1 MDSPENAAQFLE
13 SLETLIALFEDQAS
27 SPLSGWQKRQLHA
40 WNALLKENGPVKRS
54 RTRTHVRMHA
64 RKTAFK
70 VKKTAGSE
78 TVLLFMLRYSIS
90 SCPKITYHGFYQ
102 ELHEWSC
109 RTNFP
114 KLLEEEAS
122 QIWEE
127 PSPSTRHALPN
138 QQVPLHYEAR
148 SQQQFD
154 AEDNSSTRTSPD
166 ALIPST
172 SFGSKADQS
181 VNYRVVNDQLT
192 AEQQNGA
199 RFHYYESAYSG
210 SSANMYNRTES
221 QMGGERG
228 IEVAFDVPS
237 NILDTFVELHKRSEH
252 SQGHSAILTIPTQQD
267 RVASLVLSISRSEAV
282 ANGGK
287 HDLTEI
293 FNAGFPTSSAEH
305 DLPEMFNSGSPSA

>member
-1 MDSPENAAQFLE
+1 MRQERNGTERIQYEKTCSFPFPFSVVPHFYSLFPSCSLPVPFLASLSYCLAMDSPENAAQFLK

-90 SCPKITYHGFYQ
+90 GCPKITYHGFYQ

-114 KLLEEEAS
+114 KLLKEEAS
-122 QIWEE
+122 RIWEE

-138 QQVPLHYEAR
+138 QQVPLHYEHVR
-148 SQQQFD
+148 PSQQ
-154 AEDNSSTRTSPD
+154 STVCLGTMSWI
-166 ALIPST
+166 LGSNMIPGT
-172 SFGSKADQS
+172 C
-181 VNYRVVNDQLT
+181 RVSRHKTWAPEWV
-192 AEQQNGA
+192 
-199 RFHYYESAYSG
+199 
-210 SSANMYNRTES
+210 
-221 QMGGERG
+221 
-228 IEVAFDVPS
+228 I
-237 NILDTFVELHKRSEH
+237 NIRN
-252 SQGHSAILTIPTQQD
+252 I
-267 RVASLVLSISRSEAV
+267 
-282 ANGGK
+282 N
-287 HDLTEI
+287 
-293 FNAGFPTSSAEH
+293 
-305 DLPEMFNSGSPSA
+305 

>member
-1 MDSPENAAQFLE
+1 MDSPESVTRFLK
-13 SLETLIALFEDQAS
+13 SLEDLILLFEDQDPN
-27 SPLSGWQKRQLHA
+27 PLSGRQERQLLA
-40 WNALLKENGPVKRS
+40 WNALLKEDGPVKRS

-64 RKTAFK
+64 RKIAFK

-78 TVLLFMLRYSIS
+78 TVLLYMLRYSIS
-90 SCPKITYHGFYQ
+90 SLPKITYHGFYHGLQ
-102 ELHEWSC
+102 EWSC

-114 KLLEEEAS
+114 KSLEEKAS
-122 QIWEE
+122 QFWAES
-127 PSPSTRHALPN
+127 SPCPGHALPN
-138 QQVPLHYEAR
+138 KQVPLHYEPQL
-148 SQQQFD
+148 QQQLD
-154 AEDNSSTRTSPD
+154 AGDISSAKTSPD
-166 ALIPST
+166 ALIPLT
-172 SFGSKADQS
+172 SFVSKADQTI
-181 VNYRVVNDQLT
+181 NHRVSNDRLI

-199 RFHYYESAYSG
+199 RFHYESAYSG
-210 SSANMYNRTES
+210 GSATTYNRTES
-221 QMGGERG
+221 QMGGQRG

-293 FNAGFPTSSAEH
+293 FNAGFPSSSAEH